1 MLRVQAQDSIG
12 SIVIGCRDG
21 GKGGGV
27 IFMSLLFFNV
37 SEHSRH
43 FWHKRSALQSVAVQ
57 AVDWQRR

>member
-27 IFMSLLFFNV
+27 IFMSLLFLMFLNILDTFV
-37 SEHSRH
+37 
-43 FWHKRSALQSVAVQ
+43 FGYLIGGKK
-57 AVDWQRR
+57 